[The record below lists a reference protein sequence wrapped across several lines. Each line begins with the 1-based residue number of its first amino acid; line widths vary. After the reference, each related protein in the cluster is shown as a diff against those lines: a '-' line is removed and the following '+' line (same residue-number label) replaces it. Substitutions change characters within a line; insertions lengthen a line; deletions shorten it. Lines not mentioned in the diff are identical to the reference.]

1 MGNLPDTHR
10 SIWVATTGETGYP
23 TLPSSTDAFDVAV
36 IGGGITGLTTALLL
50 KRAGYK
56 VALVEAGRIATG
68 ATGYTTAKV
77 TSLHGLTYARLLDS
91 QGDEEA
97 LQYAQASQAG
107 LEQVARIVEQKGID
121 CDFERRPAYTYTE
134 DPERIADIDNEV
146 RAAKSL
152 GLPASLTTTTDLPFE
167 VKAAVRFEDQAQFHP
182 RKYCLGLAALIDG
195 KGSQIFENTRALD
208 IEDEDPLIVATE
220 HGRLTVDNVVLATH
234 LPFHDPGGLFAKTSP
249 SRSYLIAI
257 QIEGEV
263 PQGMYLSA
271 DSPIRSLRSFTN
283 REGSYLLV
291 GGESHKVGQDEN
303 THVRYARLEAWA
315 RDHFNVRSVDYKWS
329 AQDYM
334 PADDVPYIGKLSPR
348 SDRMFVAT
356 GFKKWGMT
364 AGTAAAMILT
374 DLIAGRQSPWADVF
388 DSNRLDLGASAARL
402 IKENLNVAKR
412 FVGDRLQ
419 ARAAPPIESLKPG
432 EGGIVKLGAE
442 RVAAYREVGGAFR
455 AVSPIC
461 THLACVVAF
470 NAAETSWDCPCH
482 GSRFDLDG
490 NIIEGP
496 AVRNLPKVDLPEE
509 ILSSPG

>member
-1 MGNLPDTHR
+1 
-10 SIWVATTGETGYP
+10 
-23 TLPSSTDAFDVAV
+23 
-36 IGGGITGLTTALLL
+36 
-50 KRAGYK
+50 
-56 VALVEAGRIATG
+56 
-68 ATGYTTAKV
+68 
-77 TSLHGLTYARLLDS
+77 
-91 QGDEEA
+91 
-97 LQYAQASQAG
+97 
-107 LEQVARIVEQKGID
+107 
-121 CDFERRPAYTYTE
+121 
-134 DPERIADIDNEV
+134 
-146 RAAKSL
+146 
-152 GLPASLTTTTDLPFE
+152 
-167 VKAAVRFEDQAQFHP
+167 
-182 RKYCLGLAALIDG
+182 
-195 KGSQIFENTRALD
+195 
-208 IEDEDPLIVATE
+208 
-220 HGRLTVDNVVLATH
+220 
-234 LPFHDPGGLFAKTSP
+234 
-249 SRSYLIAI
+249 
-257 QIEGEV
+257 
-263 PQGMYLSA
+263 MYLSA

-303 THVRYARLEAWA
+303 TNVRYARLEAWA

-364 AGTAAAMILT
+364 SGTAAAMILT

-388 DSNRLDLGASAARL
+388 DSTRLDLGASAARL
-402 IKENLNVAKR
+402 IKENINVAKR

-442 RVAAYREVGGAFR
+442 KVAAYREVGGAFR

-470 NAAETSWDCPCH
+470 NAAETTWDCPCH

-496 AVRNLPKVDLPEE
+496 AVRNLPKVDLPEV
-509 ILSSPG
+509 ILGSPVS